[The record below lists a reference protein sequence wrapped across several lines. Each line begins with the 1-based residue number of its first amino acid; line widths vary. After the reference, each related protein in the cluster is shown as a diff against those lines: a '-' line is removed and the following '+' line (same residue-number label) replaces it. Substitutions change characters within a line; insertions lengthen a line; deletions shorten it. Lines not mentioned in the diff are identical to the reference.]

1 MRNGVS
7 GVLGIKGESGSV
19 VTERKDRVPGC
30 LSQELASGVF
40 ENVVAAERQ
49 GDGLASEAIGDIN
62 MANSFEIGG

>member
-1 MRNGVS
+1 VS

-19 VTERKDRVPGC
+19 VTERKERVPGC

-62 MANSFEIGG
+62 VANSFEIGG